1 MDWLQWRDAS
11 SPRRLPL
18 SAKSFI
24 FRNTALIRLT
34 MDTSSTIARFR
45 SASVVAYRLICNLTE
60 REKKHLLHEILQV
73 RGLMPLLMKPRNK
86 QLWTA
91 EDKEELRIH
100 LRRLSSNSAYMI
112 VLTLSGSSLMLSALA
127 GWLDRRRNYRLPSRG
142 FCKARLDKGRL
153 DKGQTKSILDRSFRY
168 TPSAKT
174 DLRKTFAKLRRD
186 QRLTNGPNAKGSEN
200 SAKMV
205 SLKKL

>member
-1 MDWLQWRDAS
+1 
-11 SPRRLPL
+11 
-18 SAKSFI
+18 
-24 FRNTALIRLT
+24 
-34 MDTSSTIARFR
+34 MDTSSPIARFR
-45 SASVVAYRLICNLTE
+45 NASVVAYRLIFNLTE
-60 REKKHLLHEILQV
+60 REKKRLLHEILQV

-127 GWLDRRRNYRLPSRG
+127 GWLDRRRNYRLPPRR
-142 FCKARLDKGRL
+142 FFKARL

-186 QRLTNGPNAKGSEN
+186 QRLTSGPNAKGSEY
-200 SAKMV
+200 SAKTV
-205 SLKKL
+205 SLKKS